1 MSDVYTIL
9 CVEDDA
15 NLRQLISEEL
25 LSAGYRVLEAVDG
38 HAALALM
45 AQQLPDLVLSDV
57 SMPGM
62 GGFELVEAMAAQG
75 GELAQLPFILLT
87 ALADSQSQVR
97 GRLLEVDDYLVKPVD
112 FDLLLAAIAAKVK
125 RRRRGD
131 SLPPPP
137 AAPGRALLLAQVAAA
152 RTAQASQTLL
162 LVKVDTYLA
171 LTMRLAPAEQ
181 PLLQHSMLACLAPL
195 AGSGQVFTWS
205 DGCWALLLAEEAAPQ
220 AAAVLAQR
228 MTLEVGGV
236 SVAYTCSALCIHLD
250 WQAPAL
256 RHFEAATLVES
267 CALHLNFESAGNPRR
282 FIELGRGDYQ
292 ALQAAR
298 HAERYLGEALKS
310 GELTLLF
317 QPRVDL
323 LSGRIVGAEA
333 LVRWPHADIGALS
346 PGAFVPAAERSGLA
360 TDLDHWVIA
369 QTLEAVT
376 ELVSLRPDFIL
387 SFNISAQSLGR
398 GVPAFLNAQLQA
410 GRLALAANLEI
421 EVTETSMTYLTAA
434 IEADIAALRALGL
447 KLAVDD
453 FGMGYASLDYLKRL
467 HAEVIKIDRSFV
479 MDISRRSID
488 ARIIEGLIS
497 LGRAMGCVV
506 VAEGVES
513 AAQAALLAELGC
525 RFAQGYHFYRPMPLA
540 ELLSLLGTP

>member
-1 MSDVYTIL
+1 MADVYTIL
-9 CVEDDA
+9 YVGDDA
-15 NLRQLISEEL
+15 GLRQRLGEVL
-25 LSAGYRVLEAVDG
+25 PAAGYRVLVAADAR
-38 HAALALM
+38 AALALM
-45 AQQLPDLVLSDV
+45 AQQLPDLVLSEV
-57 SMPGM
+57 AMPGM
-62 GGFELVEAMAAQG
+62 GGVELLEAVVAQG
-75 GELAQLPFILLT
+75 GELAQLPFILL
-87 ALADSQSQVR
+87 AAQADRRSPLR
-97 GRLLEVDDYLVKPVD
+97 GRLSGAGDYLSKPLD
-112 FDLLLAAIAAKVK
+112 FELLLAAIAARVR

-137 AAPGRALLLAQVAAA
+137 AVPGRALLLAQVAAA

-181 PLLQHSMLACLAPL
+181 PLLQQDMLAWLAPL
-195 AGSGQVFTWS
+195 AGSGPVYSWS
-205 DGCWALLLAEEAAPQ
+205 DGCWALLLAEEAAAQ
-220 AAAVLAQR
+220 AATVLAQR
-228 MTLEVGGV
+228 MTLSVGGT
-236 SVAYTCSALCIHLD
+236 SIAYTCSALCIHLD

-256 RHFEAATLVES
+256 RRFDAATLVES

-282 FIELGRGDYQ
+282 FIELGRGDYR

-298 HAERYLGEALKS
+298 HAERYLGQALKS

-333 LVRWPHADIGALS
+333 LLRWPHADIGALS

-467 HAEVIKIDRSFV
+467 HAEVIKIDRSLV
-479 MDISRRSID
+479 TDITGRSID
-488 ARIIEGLIS
+488 ARLIAGLIS

-506 VAEGVES
+506 VAEGVEN

-525 RFAQGYHFYRPMPLA
+525 RYAQGYHFYRPMPLA

>member
-181 PLLQHSMLACLAPL
+181 PLLQHTMLACLAPL
-195 AGSGQVFTWS
+195 AGSGRVFTWS

-236 SVAYTCSALCIHLD
+236 CVAYTCSALCIHLD

-298 HAERYLGEALKS
+298 HAERYLGQALKS

>member
-1 MSDVYTIL
+1 MADVYTIL
-9 CVEDDA
+9 YVGDDA
-15 NLRQLISEEL
+15 ALRQRLGEVL
-25 LSAGYRVLEAVDG
+25 PAAGYRLLAAADAC
-38 HAALALM
+38 AALALM
-45 AQQLPDLVLSDV
+45 AQQLPDLVLSEV
-57 SMPGM
+57 AMPGM
-62 GGFELVEAMAAQG
+62 GGVELMEALAAQD
-75 GELAQLPFILLT
+75 GELSQLPFILL
-87 ALADSQSQVR
+87 AAPAERRSPLRD
-97 GRLLEVDDYLVKPVD
+97 RLSGAGDYLSKPID
-112 FDLLLAAIAAKVK
+112 FELLLAAIAARV
-125 RRRRGD
+125 RHRRRGD

-137 AAPGRALLLAQVAAA
+137 AVPGRALLLAQVAAA
-152 RTAQASQTLL
+152 RSARVTQTLL
-162 LVKVDTYLA
+162 LVKIDTYLA

-181 PLLQHSMLACLAPL
+181 PLLQQDMLAWLAPL
-195 AGSGQVFTWS
+195 AGGGPVYSWS
-205 DGCWALLLAEEAAPQ
+205 DGCWALLLAEEAAAQ

-228 MTLEVGGV
+228 RTLEAGGGI
-236 SVAYTCSALCIHLD
+236 AYTCSALCIHLD

-256 RHFEAATLVES
+256 RRFEAATLVES

-282 FIELGRGDYQ
+282 FIELGPGDYR

-298 HAERYLGEALKS
+298 HAERYLGQALKS

-323 LSGRIVGAEA
+323 LGGRIVGAEA
-333 LVRWPHADIGALS
+333 LLRWPHADIGALS

-467 HAEVIKIDRSFV
+467 HAEVIKIDRSLV
-479 MDISRRSID
+479 TDITGRSID
-488 ARIIEGLIS
+488 ARLIAGLIS

-506 VAEGVES
+506 VAEGVEN
-513 AAQAALLAELGC
+513 ATQAALLAELGC

-540 ELLSLLGTP
+540 ELLSLLGGQA